1 VRTYKK
7 CAVQATGVVCLR
19 LALTRRGIPIDVNPR
34 ASTLTSSLQ
43 RRRRTRGCDAST
55 ACSIICA
62 NRHLALQPSVRGR
75 GIVDLTRWFT
85 PAEALAMATS
95 ANGELLALS
104 GLRNPY
110 PGKLGVVEQGALADL
125 IVVDGNPL
133 ENINLVAAPANKF
146 LIIMKEALS
155 TKTPFPSDRSRPW
168 QYYAASPLLC
178 CFLDA
183 GMTTLSTRSCGRRP
197 KSAKA
202 RNRGKWGTGGAA
214 GAMEI

>member
-1 VRTYKK
+1 
-7 CAVQATGVVCLR
+7 
-19 LALTRRGIPIDVNPR
+19 
-34 ASTLTSSLQ
+34 
-43 RRRRTRGCDAST
+43 
-55 ACSIICA
+55 
-62 NRHLALQPSVRGR
+62 
-75 GIVDLTRWFT
+75 VDLTRWFT

-125 IVVDGNPL
+125 IVVDGNSL
-133 ENINLVAAPANKF
+133 ENINLVADPANKF

-168 QYYAASPLLC
+168 QYYAACPLLC
-178 CFLDA
+178 CFFGSRDDDTIHALV
-183 GMTTLSTRSCGRRP
+183 RP
-197 KSAKA
+197 ASKSAKA

-214 GAMEI
+214 SAMEI